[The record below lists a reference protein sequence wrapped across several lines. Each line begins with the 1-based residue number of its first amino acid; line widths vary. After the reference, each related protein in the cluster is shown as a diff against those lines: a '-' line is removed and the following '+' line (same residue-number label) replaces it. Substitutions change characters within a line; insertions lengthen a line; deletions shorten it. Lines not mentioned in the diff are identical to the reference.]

1 MPRNL
6 ITGGLGFL
14 GRALAR
20 KLVEMGEV
28 VVLFDVVDEPKLEGH
43 WKEEV
48 TTIRGDIVHLPPI
61 LEALKAH
68 EIDTIYHAGALL
80 PPVSEQ
86 NLPAAFAVNVLGTL
100 NVLEAA
106 RLYSVKNVIF
116 VSTIATYGLGL
127 PALVNEDLPQQPRNM
142 YGTTKVCGERLGE
155 QYHRRHGVNFRAV
168 RFPPILGAA
177 RRDSAPSAFSY
188 LAIREPA
195 VGRPYTIYIERKDSI
210 PVLYI
215 KDAVQGLIS
224 LNASEESR
232 LKRRVYNIHG
242 FSLSAGDL
250 AEMVKKHIP
259 KAQISFQPDP
269 AMMDIIRGWPILDD
283 SRARQE
289 WGWQPEYLLEESVK
303 DFISEVQANPFPY
316 R

>member
-61 LEALKAH
+61 LEALKAY